1 MERDSLYLIEINSD
15 LRLLLR
21 SVRRVAR
28 ASSLILLL
36 ILIAA
41 TCRKLRLSVQMFI
54 HLSLRQI
61 TKDLLLDDR
70 TIYKLRICLRCD
82 TPTPLEI
89 PMQTYAVK
97 IDVIIRHTQTDNFLK
112 YLCKF
117 AVTYIE
123 IYLDISVCIIAYTR
137 IYLVNTQD
145 GADGAPSN
153 PCAIYNY

>member
-28 ASSLILLL
+28 ASSSLIL

-97 IDVIIRHTQTDNFLK
+97 IDVIIRHTQTD
-112 YLCKF
+112 
-117 AVTYIE
+117 
-123 IYLDISVCIIAYTR
+123 R
-137 IYLVNTQD
+137 
-145 GADGAPSN
+145 
-153 PCAIYNY
+153 

>member
-28 ASSLILLL
+28 ASSSLILIL

-61 TKDLLLDDR
+61 KKDLLLDDR

-97 IDVIIRHTQTDNFLK
+97 IDVIIRHTQT
-112 YLCKF
+112 Y
-117 AVTYIE
+117 
-123 IYLDISVCIIAYTR
+123 R
-137 IYLVNTQD
+137 
-145 GADGAPSN
+145 
-153 PCAIYNY
+153 